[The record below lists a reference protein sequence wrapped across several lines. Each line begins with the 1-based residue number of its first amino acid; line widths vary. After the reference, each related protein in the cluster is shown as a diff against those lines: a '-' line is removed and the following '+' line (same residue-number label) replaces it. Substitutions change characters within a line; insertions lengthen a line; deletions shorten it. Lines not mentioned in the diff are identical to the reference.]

1 LGFAIKCLLASNLSP
16 LEIILNYTED
26 TFFVKLPKIF
36 IPEKGLED
44 KINQL
49 EEEPKT
55 NKKDPEKK
63 PYSEELEKLLSEFHP
78 VWTDY
83 EEIYLRVKD
92 LAEKAGYSQIKNS
105 SNCEYLVKQT
115 DFGESY
121 MLVLF
126 GRKFEKHY
134 VFARL
139 KEDKVKKFCNRLE
152 YQRKMVY
159 PKSLMLT
166 GLALSASLTI
176 SYACYSL
183 PVGTFLRDMVSWM
196 IPSMFTIP
204 TILLTPRIVRYVRNR
219 VGKGLDKYCVGLIV
233 NDDRKALEAAFS

>member
-1 LGFAIKCLLASNLSP
+1 MKI
-16 LEIILNYTED
+16 
-26 TFFVKLPKIF
+26 PKTF

-63 PYSEELEKLLSEFHP
+63 PYSEELENLLSEFHL

-83 EEIYLRVKD
+83 EAIYLRVKA
-92 LAEKAGYSQIKNS
+92 LAEKAGYAQIKNS
-105 SNCEYLVKQT
+105 SNCEYLVKPT
-115 DFGESY
+115 DFEESY

-126 GRKFEKHY
+126 GREFEKHY
-134 VFARL
+134 IFARL
-139 KEDKVKKFCNRLE
+139 KEDKVKKFYNRLE
-152 YQRKMVY
+152 YRRKMVY

-166 GLALSASLTI
+166 GLALSASLTM

-204 TILLTPRIVRYVRNR
+204 AILSIPRIVRYMRNR
-219 VGKGLDKYCVGLIV
+219 IGRGLDKYCVGLII
-233 NDDRKALEAAFS
+233 NDDKKALEAAFS